1 MAAAW
6 LLFLLALIGIIAGAL
21 IGQSRMLSAR
31 VAALGGGLLF
41 GIGLFFVVP
50 EIAVTTGFVG
60 ASALAV
66 VFGAVFLLVNHYLTH
81 TRRSPDP
88 RQSPNHQHSPDHGVL
103 APLLFASSLHSFLD
117 GWSVRALPAQNLA
130 GLGVLIGL
138 ALHKIPEGLALGWI
152 SRRSTRSA
160 SKAILAC
167 STVEL
172 PTLLGAWIEP
182 KANRSAVAV
191 FGIESPALIL
201 SVVAGSFLFI
211 GFHTVIPE
219 RKKQGVVLAFLASVA
234 LVGIVA
240 WAESFGV

>member
-6 LLFLLALIGIIAGAL
+6 LLFLLALIGIVAGTL

-31 VAALGGGLLF
+31 LAALGGGLLF

-50 EIAVTTGFVG
+50 EIAGTTGFVA

-66 VFGAVFLLVNHYLTH
+66 SFGALFLLVNHYLTH
-81 TRRSPDP
+81 TRRSPITPD
-88 RQSPNHQHSPDHGVL
+88 HQHSPDHGLL

-160 SKAILAC
+160 SQAILAC

-182 KANRSAVAV
+182 KANRSGIAVL
-191 FGIESPALIL
+191 GIGSPALIL

-240 WAESFGV
+240 WAESSGV

>member
-6 LLFLLALIGIIAGAL
+6 LLFLLALVGIVTGAL
-21 IGQSRMLSAR
+21 IGQSRILSAR
-31 VAALGGGLLF
+31 LAALGGGLLF
-41 GIGLFFVVP
+41 GIGLFFVLP
-50 EIAVTTGFVG
+50 EIASSIGFVE
-60 ASALAV
+60 ASALSV
-66 VFGAVFLLVNHYLTH
+66 MFGALFLLVNHYLTH
-81 TRRSPDP
+81 TRISPDP
-88 RQSPNHQHSPDHGVL
+88 RRSPDHALV
-103 APLLFASSLHSFLD
+103 APLLFATTLHSFLD

-152 SRRSTRSA
+152 ARRSTRSA

-182 KANRSAVAV
+182 KANRSGIAV
-191 FGIESPALIL
+191 FGIGSPALIL

-211 GFHTVIPE
+211 GFHIVIPE

-234 LVGIVA
+234 LVGIIA
-240 WAESFGV
+240 WAESSGV